1 MHDASTF
8 YLLSRRIE
16 GAQELS
22 RSFNPHKV
30 SLPNNLSCD
39 LFTVIKV
46 FLQEGDAFAIP
57 EFHKR
62 GYRDPDDPR

>member
-1 MHDASTF
+1 MHDAGTF
-8 YLLSRRIE
+8 YRDESREHRNF
-16 GAQELS
+16 LVL
-22 RSFNPHKV
+22 SFNPHKV

-46 FLQEGDAFAIP
+46 FFQEGDAFAIP